1 MNRRLQWLNLAGV
14 LVLAAVCALQWQRDR
29 AVNLELNGVEKVRL
43 EQQTRLAEQERQI
56 AGLSDDLATFKS
68 QLTRTQQEAAELHNR
83 LTKGEREN
91 LQLSNDREQLRQ
103 SVTNW
108 VAAVALRDERLATAN
123 DRIRELAAELN
134 ASVQKFNALA
144 TNYNAV
150 VDDLN
155 ALRTSGA
162 SQTNVRAGR

>member
-1 MNRRLQWLNLAGV
+1 MNRRLQWLNFAGV
-14 LVLAAVCALQWQRDR
+14 LVLAVVCALQWRRDR
-29 AVNLELNGVEKVRL
+29 AVNLEFNRVEKTRL

-56 AGLSDDLATFKS
+56 AGLSDDLATFKT
-68 QLTRTQQEAAELHNR
+68 QLTRTQQEAVELHNR
-83 LTKGEREN
+83 AAQVEREN
-91 LQLSNDREQLRQ
+91 LQLANDREQLRQ

-108 VAAVALRDERLATAN
+108 AAAVALRDERLAAAN
-123 DRIRELAAELN
+123 HRIRELATELN
-134 ASVQKFNALA
+134 ASVQKFNVLA

-162 SQTNVRAGR
+162 GQTNARAGR

>member
-14 LVLAAVCALQWQRDR
+14 LVLAVVCALQWRRDR
-29 AVNLELNGVEKVRL
+29 AVNLELNSVVKTRL
-43 EQQTRLAEQERQI
+43 EQQTRLAEQASQI
-56 AGLSDDLATFKS
+56 AGLSDDLATFKT

-83 LTKGEREN
+83 LAQAEREN
-91 LQLSNDREQLRQ
+91 LQLANDREQLRQ

-108 VAAVALRDERLATAN
+108 AAAVAVRDERLATAN
-123 DRIRELAAELN
+123 DRIRELAADLN
-134 ASVQKFNALA
+134 TSVQKFNALA

-155 ALRTSGA
+155 GLRAGRT
-162 SQTNVRAGR
+162 SQTNSHASR